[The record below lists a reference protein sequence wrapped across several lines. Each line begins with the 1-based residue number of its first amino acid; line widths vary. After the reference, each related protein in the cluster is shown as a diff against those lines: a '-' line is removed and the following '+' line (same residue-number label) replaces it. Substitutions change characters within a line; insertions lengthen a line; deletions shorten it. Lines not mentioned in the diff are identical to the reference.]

1 MWPIFIFL
9 RFSIHYLA
17 AKVRKKPLPLHLIHL
32 FNWIEIMKK
41 RLFSI
46 ALCLTFIL
54 SATSVSA
61 QDAAYRE
68 ALSEM
73 LEASGAMTT
82 VKSMVPQMIGMMK
95 HTYSNVPDE
104 FWKSFEEQLS
114 EKANTQFLD
123 IYVSIYHR
131 YLTISD
137 LKKIT
142 AFYESPVGKKLAES
156 TPVMTAE
163 AMEAGQQ
170 IGMGIAKEIMAN
182 LKEKGYVQ

>member
-1 MWPIFIFL
+1 
-9 RFSIHYLA
+9 
-17 AKVRKKPLPLHLIHL
+17 
-32 FNWIEIMKK
+32 MKK

-61 QDAAYRE
+61 QDSAYRE
-68 ALSEM
+68 ALSKM

-95 HTYSNVPDE
+95 N
-104 FWKSFEEQLS
+104 FEEQLS

>member
-1 MWPIFIFL
+1 
-9 RFSIHYLA
+9 
-17 AKVRKKPLPLHLIHL
+17 
-32 FNWIEIMKK
+32 MKK

-68 ALSEM
+68 ALSKM

-82 VKSMVPQMIGMMK
+82 VIGMMK

-104 FWKSFEEQLS
+104 FWKNFEEQLS

>member
-1 MWPIFIFL
+1 
-9 RFSIHYLA
+9 
-17 AKVRKKPLPLHLIHL
+17 
-32 FNWIEIMKK
+32 MKK

-68 ALSEM
+68 ALSKM

-82 VKSMVPQMIGMMK
+82 VKSMGPQMIGMMK

-104 FWKSFEEQLS
+104 FWKNFEEQLS

-142 AFYESPVGKKLAES
+142 AFY
-156 TPVMTAE
+156 
-163 AMEAGQQ
+163 
-170 IGMGIAKEIMAN
+170 
-182 LKEKGYVQ
+182 

>member
-1 MWPIFIFL
+1 
-9 RFSIHYLA
+9 
-17 AKVRKKPLPLHLIHL
+17 
-32 FNWIEIMKK
+32 MKK

-61 QDAAYRE
+61 QDSAYRE
-68 ALSEM
+68 ALSKM

>member
-1 MWPIFIFL
+1 
-9 RFSIHYLA
+9 
-17 AKVRKKPLPLHLIHL
+17 
-32 FNWIEIMKK
+32 MKK

-68 ALSEM
+68 ALSKM

-104 FWKSFEEQLS
+104 FWKNFEEQLS

-131 YLTISD
+131 YLTI
-137 LKKIT
+137 
-142 AFYESPVGKKLAES
+142 FYESPVGKKLAES

>member
-1 MWPIFIFL
+1 
-9 RFSIHYLA
+9 
-17 AKVRKKPLPLHLIHL
+17 
-32 FNWIEIMKK
+32 MKK

-68 ALSEM
+68 ALSKM

-123 IYVSIYHR
+123 R
-131 YLTISD
+131 YLTISG

>member
-1 MWPIFIFL
+1 
-9 RFSIHYLA
+9 
-17 AKVRKKPLPLHLIHL
+17 
-32 FNWIEIMKK
+32 
-41 RLFSI
+41 
-46 ALCLTFIL
+46 
-54 SATSVSA
+54 
-61 QDAAYRE
+61 
-68 ALSEM
+68 M

-104 FWKSFEEQLS
+104 FWKNFEEQLS

-131 YLTISD
+131 YPTISD
-137 LKKIT
+137 PKKIT

>member
-1 MWPIFIFL
+1 
-9 RFSIHYLA
+9 
-17 AKVRKKPLPLHLIHL
+17 
-32 FNWIEIMKK
+32 
-41 RLFSI
+41 
-46 ALCLTFIL
+46 
-54 SATSVSA
+54 
-61 QDAAYRE
+61 
-68 ALSEM
+68 
-73 LEASGAMTT
+73 
-82 VKSMVPQMIGMMK
+82 
-95 HTYSNVPDE
+95 
-104 FWKSFEEQLS
+104 
-114 EKANTQFLD
+114 
-123 IYVSIYHR
+123 VSIYHR

>member
-1 MWPIFIFL
+1 
-9 RFSIHYLA
+9 
-17 AKVRKKPLPLHLIHL
+17 
-32 FNWIEIMKK
+32 MKK

-61 QDAAYRE
+61 QDAAYKE
-68 ALSEM
+68 ALSKM

-82 VKSMVPQMIGMMK
+82 MKSMVPQMIGMMK

-104 FWKSFEEQLS
+104 FWKTFEEQLS
-114 EKANTQFLD
+114 EKANTQFMD
-123 IYVSIYHR
+123 IYVSIYYR
-131 YLTISD
+131 YLTIND
-137 LKKIT
+137 LK
-142 AFYESPVGKKLAES
+142 PVGKKLAES

-170 IGMGIAKEIMAN
+170 IGMGIAQEIVAN
-182 LKEKGYVQ
+182 LKEKGYIQ

>member
-1 MWPIFIFL
+1 
-9 RFSIHYLA
+9 
-17 AKVRKKPLPLHLIHL
+17 
-32 FNWIEIMKK
+32 MKK

-68 ALSEM
+68 ALSKM

-104 FWKSFEEQLS
+104 FWKNFEEQLS

-123 IYVSIYHR
+123 IYVSIYH
-131 YLTISD
+131 LSLIH
-137 LKKIT
+137 I
-142 AFYESPVGKKLAES
+142 
-156 TPVMTAE
+156 
-163 AMEAGQQ
+163 
-170 IGMGIAKEIMAN
+170 
-182 LKEKGYVQ
+182 

>member
-1 MWPIFIFL
+1 
-9 RFSIHYLA
+9 
-17 AKVRKKPLPLHLIHL
+17 
-32 FNWIEIMKK
+32 MKK
-41 RLFSI
+41 RLCSI

-68 ALSEM
+68 ALSKM

-104 FWKSFEEQLS
+104 FWKNFEEQLS

>member
-1 MWPIFIFL
+1 
-9 RFSIHYLA
+9 
-17 AKVRKKPLPLHLIHL
+17 
-32 FNWIEIMKK
+32 MKK

-95 HTYSNVPDE
+95 HTYSNKYVSSSRSFADE